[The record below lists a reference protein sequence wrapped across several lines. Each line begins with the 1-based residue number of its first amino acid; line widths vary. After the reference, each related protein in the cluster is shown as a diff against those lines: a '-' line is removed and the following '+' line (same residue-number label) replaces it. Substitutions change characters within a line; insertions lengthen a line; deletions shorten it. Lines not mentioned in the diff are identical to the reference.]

1 MFHPLTRSFSS
12 GESLNHL
19 SLAFASAGFPSDLAS
34 AGDLGFCSSGARPAP
49 ALVSAK
55 EQRPCEP
62 LPYSI
67 RGGAEGVGG

>member
-19 SLAFASAGFPSDLAS
+19 SLAFASAGFSSDLAS
-34 AGDLGFCSSGARPAP
+34 AGDLGFCSSGAHPAP

-55 EQRPCEP
+55 EQGNAPANPSPTPSGEA
-62 LPYSI
+62 L
-67 RGGAEGVGG
+67 RG